1 MFDRD
6 TAVLYCATLQ
16 MVVLGS
22 DHSALQEDIDR
33 DLMPLEYGGTCTT
46 PLNQSEEE
54 LNLCVMVR
62 TCCLTLL

>member
-1 MFDRD
+1 
-6 TAVLYCATLQ
+6 

-33 DLMPLEYGGTCTT
+33 DLMPVEYGGTCTT

-54 LNLCVMVR
+54 LNLCAMVS